1 MAGSRRFLAATG
13 VVGHLAQADPA
24 RIDIAQPKGLVMLFT
39 GTTTKSSTVVRRVGA
54 GMVAAVAI
62 ALVAVA
68 LRGGASE
75 PMQPWIELSEEVRGT
90 YRFDDGEY
98 LTVFGSQ
105 QIPRLEMAHTV
116 TALMEDGPDRY
127 AAMDGGGV
135 WIERDDSGAVLG
147 TTLVEGGKQPRFAGR
162 DPLYREEA
170 VRFSSGDATL
180 SGTLLLP
187 TGDGPHPAVAL
198 AHGAGPVRRQDLLW
212 LEASHL
218 ARRGVAALVYDKRG
232 VGESTGDYASATF
245 DDLTADLLAAVAV
258 LTDHPA
264 IDRDRVGVTG
274 FSQGGW
280 LVAKAAQATDDIAF
294 AVAYSPSGVTPADQ
308 QAWLH
313 GSMLVARGFDQR
325 TMTVADRVDR
335 MLYSSLDLVE
345 AGVIPPMPHV
355 PGFWFH
361 ALELHM
367 DSAAVWEGVRQPV
380 LAVWGELD
388 CQVPAHDSARVFTET
403 LRRGGNS
410 DATIVLVPGG
420 DHSFTLVAGCG
431 YETGL
436 ADHGELTYADGVLG
450 LAAGWI
456 TALPDS
462 LGGDQPTIH
471 EAADSS
477 VLGWHLD
484 PPAPAPWYGTLAAQ
498 IVALLVLIGTFG
510 TTAVSWG
517 LRRDRHLLGATAL
530 AGLVTTVI
538 GFAAFAEIAMLGDT
552 HAMFL
557 VGGPTVQGSSALYT
571 AGRILVTATVLLA
584 GVSAAT
590 TIRARHAGRR
600 VWLVGAGVG
609 LLVLWAF
616 YWQLLPV

>member
-1 MAGSRRFLAATG
+1 MAGSRRFLAVAG
-13 VVGHLAQADPA
+13 VVGRPAQTDPA
-24 RIDIAQPKGLVMLFT
+24 HIDIAQLKGLDMLFT
-39 GTTTKSSTVVRRVGA
+39 GTSSKSSTVVRRVGA
-54 GMVAAVAI
+54 GVVATVAI
-62 ALVAVA
+62 ALVVVA

-75 PMQPWIELSEEVRGT
+75 PMQPWAELSPEVRGT
-90 YRFDDGEY
+90 YRFDDGAY
-98 LTVFGSQ
+98 LTVFGSEQ
-105 QIPRLEMAHTV
+105 APRLETAHTV
-116 TALMEDGPDRY
+116 TSLMEDGPDRY
-127 AAMDGGGV
+127 ATMDGGSV
-135 WIERDDSGAVLG
+135 WIERDASGAVLG
-147 TTLVEGGKQPRFAGR
+147 ISLEEGGKQPRFAGR
-162 DPLYREEA
+162 DPLHREEA

-180 SGTLLLP
+180 SATLLLP
-187 TGDGPHPAVAL
+187 TGEGPHPAVAM
-198 AHGAGPVRRQDLLW
+198 AHGAGPVRRQGLLW

-218 ARRGVAALVYDKRG
+218 ARNGVAALVYDKRG

-245 DDLTADLLAAVAV
+245 EDLTADLLAAVAV
-258 LTDHPA
+258 LTEHPA
-264 IDRDRVGVTG
+264 VDRDRVGVTG

-280 LVAKAAQATDDIAF
+280 LVAKVAQATDDIAF

-325 TMTVADRVDR
+325 TTIVADRVDR
-335 MLYSSLDLVE
+335 MLYSSLDLVD

-361 ALELHM
+361 ALDLHL

-403 LRRGGNS
+403 LRRGGNG

-420 DHSFTLVAGCG
+420 DHSFTLVAECG

-462 LGGDQPTIH
+462 VGGDPPTIA

-484 PPAPAPWYGTLAAQ
+484 PPAPAPWHGTLAAQ
-498 IVALLVLIGTFG
+498 IVALLVLIGAFG

-517 LRRDRHLLGATAL
+517 LQRDRHLLGATAL
-530 AGLVTTVI
+530 AGLLAAVI
-538 GFAAFAEIAMLGDT
+538 GFMAFAEIAMLGDT

-557 VGGPTVQGSSALYT
+557 VGGPTVQGTSALYT
-571 AGRILVTATVLLA
+571 AGRLLVTATVLLA
-584 GVSAAT
+584 GASAVAA
-590 TIRARHAGRR
+590 IRARRVGHR

-609 LLVLWAF
+609 LLVPWAL